1 MTASAPRY
9 KNTPE
14 QQAVVDAA
22 MDGATI
28 GVQACAGAGKTS
40 TLVAVAHAVGT
51 RKSVLYLAYNT
62 ALASEGKKRFPETVT
77 SKTTHGLAYTPMCG
91 YRGAVWPNQKPGNAT
106 GRQVSETL
114 GLRHVSLD
122 GRTVTAT
129 RMGYMVLATMAAWCH
144 SADDRLQRHHFRPG
158 RYADVLPPPEIDVL
172 RRIVVPAAADL
183 VDRLLPER
191 ERDARAT
198 KTPTIMNLPFSH
210 DMYLKQYVR
219 MVVSGRIEA
228 PPQKLVMVDEFQ
240 DSNALI
246 LQLVRHLTGLG
257 RQVIAVG
264 DPYQQIYEWRG
275 SVDALSQVEVDQ
287 RLRLRQSFRFGPE
300 TAALAN
306 DWLRQRFS
314 LDEDLVFG
322 NPAKSTPVSMVLRPD
337 EATMILCRNNKSVA
351 EHAVALSGQGRTVL
365 LPKGHEV
372 AREIEDIEKLRAGV
386 PLSPT
391 SDYAVFTS
399 FDDLMEHADSDEGKR
414 LKTLLKMIAEYSAE
428 ALVATMHKAGEAYKA
443 HVARGGPDTEGVV
456 ICTGHAS
463 KGLESRKVILDTDFN
478 PRKARKDAEG
488 AEVEDSGLTAED
500 ARVLYVAM
508 TRAQEMNDVSR
519 VSALEDL
526 AAITEARAG
535 ATSGIARQRRERPSA
550 KPPQT
555 SVNGGPKKESATEI
569 SRRVKRGEKRP
580 LPW

>member
-1 MTASAPRY
+1 MTHQPPRY

-22 MDGATI
+22 LDGVTI

-40 TLVAVAHAVGT
+40 TLVAVAHAFGN
-51 RKSVLYLAYNT
+51 RKSLLYLAYNT
-62 ALASEGKKRFPETVT
+62 ALANEGKKRFPETVT

-91 YRGAVWPNQKPGNAT
+91 YRGAVWPNKKAGNAT
-106 GRQVSETL
+106 GRQVAETL
-114 GLRHVSLD
+114 GLRHVPLG

-129 RMGYMVLATMAAWCH
+129 RLGYMVLTTMAAWCH
-144 SADDRLQRHHFRPG
+144 SADDRLQSHHFRPG
-158 RYADVLPPPEIDVL
+158 RYADVLTPSEIAAL
-172 RRIVVPAAADL
+172 RRLVVPQAAELA
-183 VDRLLPER
+183 DRLLPER
-191 ERDARAT
+191 ERDRQAARGAT
-198 KTPTIMNLPFSH
+198 ITSLPFSH
-210 DMYLKQYVR
+210 DLYLKQYVR
-219 MVVSGRIEA
+219 MVVAGRIE
-228 PPQKLVMVDEFQ
+228 PPAQQLVMVDEFQ

-246 LQLVRHLTGLG
+246 LQLVQHLAGLG
-257 RQVIAVG
+257 RQIIAVG

-275 SVDALSQVEVDQ
+275 SVDALSQVTVDQ

-306 DWLRQRFS
+306 AWLRQRFS

-322 NPAKSTPVSMVLRPD
+322 NPAKSTPVSQVLRPN

-351 EHAVALSGQGRTVL
+351 EHAVSLSNEGRTVL

-372 AREIEDIEKLRAGV
+372 AREIEDIEKLRIGA

-399 FDDLMEHADSDEGKR
+399 FDELMEHADSDEGKR

-428 ALVATMHKAGEAYKA
+428 ALVETMHKAGEAYKA

-456 ICTGHAS
+456 VCTGHAS
-463 KGLESRKVILDTDFN
+463 KGLESRRVILDTDFN
-478 PRKARKDAEG
+478 PRKSRKDAEDE
-488 AEVEDSGLTAED
+488 EVEDSGLTAED

-508 TRAQEMNDVSR
+508 TRAQERNDVSR
-519 VSALEDL
+519 VTALAEL
-526 AAITEARAG
+526 AETLRAPTAGGG
-535 ATSGIARQRRERPSA
+535 ADGPLRPSGA
-550 KPPQT
+550 
-555 SVNGGPKKESATEI
+555 ESPATEPAPAQRTAH
-569 SRRVKRGEKRP
+569 SARRPKHGEAYP